1 MHTDTFICLVVME
14 IIKNDTFVITSV
26 DEEIEV
32 QRDEVSFLLH
42 KWKIYIYYT
51 VLNVTGIDYLVYLG
65 TGYRTELSKISLLY
79 FFTLCL

>member
-1 MHTDTFICLVVME
+1 ME

-42 KWKIYIYYT
+42 K
-51 VLNVTGIDYLVYLG
+51 
-65 TGYRTELSKISLLY
+65 
-79 FFTLCL
+79 